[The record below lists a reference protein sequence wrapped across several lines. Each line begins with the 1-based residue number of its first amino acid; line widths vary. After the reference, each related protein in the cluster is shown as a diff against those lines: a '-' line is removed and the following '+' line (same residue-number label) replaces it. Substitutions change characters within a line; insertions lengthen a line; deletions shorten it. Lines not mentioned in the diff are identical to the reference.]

1 MDEHMDALYKFG
13 ELLDREINKMTERGS
28 LNPSDLD
35 VADKAICLSI
45 KIHDHI
51 SGVPEEEYEGRS
63 GFYMPR
69 YGSYGV
75 RSYGSNSYGDN
86 GSRSYGRRM
95 NGMSGHSIKDRMIAR
110 LESMYDEAESEHEKH
125 EIRNE
130 IERIKKSED

>member
-13 ELLDREINKMTERGS
+13 ELLDREIEKMTEKGS

-51 SGVPEEEYEGRS
+51 SGMPEEEHEGRS
-63 GFYMPR
+63 GFYIPP
-69 YGSYGV
+69 YGSYRM

-86 GSRSYGRRM
+86 DSRSYGRRM

-110 LESMYDEAESEHEKH
+110 LESMYDEAESDHEKH

-130 IERIKKSED
+130 IERIKKSDD